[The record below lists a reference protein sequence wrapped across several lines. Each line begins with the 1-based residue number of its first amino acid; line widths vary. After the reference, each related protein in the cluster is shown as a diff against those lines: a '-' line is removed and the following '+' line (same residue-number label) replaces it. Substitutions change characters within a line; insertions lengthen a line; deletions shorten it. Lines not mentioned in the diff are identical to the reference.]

1 MRVKQHMQ
9 RWSLPPA
16 KTAELTL
23 TYARLFSQFYLFRTE
38 AGLKSCH
45 VMSSGT
51 HVSPRILF
59 PSLQQTAGLRA
70 HQRVFQERGHKLRF
84 KRRETAHG
92 RSTNSI
98 K

>member
-1 MRVKQHMQ
+1 MRVRQHMQ

-16 KTAELTL
+16 KTAIGKLS
-23 TYARLFSQFYLFRTE
+23 YAKRFSQFYLLGAE

-45 VMSSGT
+45 VMSPRT

-70 HQRVFQERGHKLRF
+70 HQRVFQEMVRKLRF
-84 KRRETAHG
+84 KSCETAYG
-92 RSTNSI
+92 RSVNSI